1 MATLTHITDKKVAGN
16 SLPGKVITVSEVID
30 FSAKGAAS
38 GDIVQALNVKAGQ
51 IVLRAGLN
59 VNTVEGSTATAKLGD
74 GADDDRYG
82 ASINLNAATTQSQ
95 STASFKYAA
104 DDTIDIVAGAA
115 LANAKVT
122 VWAEVTTTVS

>member
-1 MATLTHITDKKVAGN
+1 MATLTHITDKKVAGS
-16 SLPGKVITVSEVID
+16 SLPGKVITVSEVVD

-38 GDIVQALNVKAGQ
+38 GDIVQALNIKAGQ
-51 IVLRAGLN
+51 TVLKAGLN
-59 VNTVEGSTATAKLGD
+59 VNTVEGSAATVKLGD
-74 GADDDRYG
+74 GGDDDRYG
-82 ASINLNAATTQSQ
+82 TGINVNAATTQSQ
-95 STASFKYAA
+95 STTSFKYAS